1 MSDSGRPE
9 IDTITKRLPNVNRA
23 PLMAREAKR
32 NPDFVE
38 RVVFQGFNDLIE
50 RFNAMNDDDPNQEL
64 LPDVMTLK
72 QKLGSAKLP
81 TIAEL
86 GKKDL
91 IRGLRAAN
99 KFIEIGQDIK
109 KGKLPEKLKGAAI
122 MSPSAET
129 NTQSLIVGTAAHILE
144 RALFTR
150 LQTEGFDQW
159 MKDEILFA
167 LEDLIL
173 LQHAEAL
180 AGNGEDS
187 PLFHIVTSPHSLGP
201 EGGIGWRKQEQVD
214 EFVKKYNDHHQDEDS

>member
-1 MSDSGRPE
+1 MFLICICYKKTELSSVKTVRINYLYFTTKNRRILAFYNTHMSDSGRPE

-50 RFNAMNDDDPNQEL
+50 RFNAMNDDDPNQE
-64 LPDVMTLK
+64 
-72 QKLGSAKLP
+72 Q
-81 TIAEL
+81 
-86 GKKDL
+86 
-91 IRGLRAAN
+91 
-99 KFIEIGQDIK
+99 
-109 KGKLPEKLKGAAI
+109 LPEKLKGAAI